1 MLLKKESTARCM
13 WKLAKVVELLPG
25 SDGKVRAAIV
35 KVANSNTRPLYLRRV
50 VQHLI
55 PIEVKANNDQETQ
68 QHPVANPSSPV
79 VADSELRSRRN
90 AAIIGEIAR
99 RERDT

>member
-1 MLLKKESTARCM
+1 M

-35 KVANSNTRPLYLRRV
+35 KVANSDTRPLYLRRV

-55 PIEVKANNDQETQ
+55 PIEVKSNNDQETQ

-79 VADSELRSRRN
+79 VADSELRPDVMLQLLGRLLEEK
-90 AAIIGEIAR
+90 G
-99 RERDT
+99 THKL

>member
-1 MLLKKESTARCM
+1 M
-13 WKLAKVVELLPG
+13 WKLANVVELLPG

-35 KVANSNTRPLYLRRV
+35 KVANSDTRPLYLRRV

-79 VADSELRSRRN
+79 VADSELRPRRN